1 MAEKFFLP
9 FDKLED
15 KTTNVTD
22 DDDDDVMM
30 ACNIFDSKEGRNKM
44 MKNIITTVTAIDKK

>member
-15 KTTNVTD
+15 KRTNVT

-30 ACNIFDSKEGRNKM
+30 ACNIFDSKEGRNKV